1 MERLVL
7 SWVGKPLAFDLMP
20 GLNRFGRNP
29 TNDFRIGDASISGFH
44 CELTL
49 DRDNIVRV
57 HDLASTNGTF
67 IDGAQVADGELRP
80 GQNLRLGTV
89 ELQLEKVTVAEP
101 VHAPVP
107 VLAGGGIGPDSA
119 ESWKSDDKSV
129 KQSLFG
135 KLTQTLKIPFTR

>member
-49 DRDNIVRV
+49 DAENNIHV

-67 IDGAQVADGELRP
+67 IDRVQVADGELHP
-80 GQNLRLGTV
+80 GQTLRLGTV
-89 ELQLEKVTVAEP
+89 ELQLEKVTVA
-101 VHAPVP
+101 APEP
-107 VLAGGGIGPDSA
+107 VLAGAGVGPDSA
-119 ESWKSDDKSV
+119 ESWKIADKPP
-129 KQSLFG
+129 KQSLLV